1 MTISLYSLKQFVVN
15 KKIEIE
21 EEERGLFIRDIQK
34 KSRNYSQGRRK
45 KDMLQLQVVTVRQH
59 QK

>member
-21 EEERGLFIRDIQK
+21 EEERGLFIRDIQE